1 MPILKLYSMA
11 FFQLSRSA
19 NSEDPSQQSLNPLG
33 QKYLYQM
40 VEYIIFILTHFY
52 QGLQGNGTNK

>member
-1 MPILKLYSMA
+1 MA